1 MKSQPDEFKTRVN
14 DKGLQA
20 IIAGLAQDLT
30 RNNPSQQP
38 SVEQALKAML
48 SASEEIK
55 SLAGSE
61 PATVIVTM
69 EGGLIQDVHS
79 TTSLPFPLKLLVL
92 DYDPKAYPE
101 LVETEWTVSR
111 GI

>member
-1 MKSQPDEFKTRVN
+1 MKAQPDGFKTRVN
-14 DKGLQA
+14 GKGLQA

-30 RNNPSQQP
+30 RDNPSQQP
-38 SVEQALKAML
+38 GVEQALKDML

-55 SLAGSE
+55 SLAGTE

-79 TTSLPFPLKLLVL
+79 TTRLPFPLKLLVL
-92 DYDPKAYPE
+92 DYDPHAYPK

>member
-1 MKSQPDEFKTRVN
+1 MKPQLDEFKTRI
-14 DKGLQA
+14 KGKGIQA
-20 IIAGLAQDLT
+20 VIAGLAQDLT
-30 RNNPSQQP
+30 RDNPSQQP
-38 SVEQALKAML
+38 GVEQALKAML

-55 SLAGSE
+55 SLAGPA

-101 LVETEWTVSR
+101 LVETEWLVSK